1 MEEKKEAGRGKTASG
16 GMHGIGHY
24 RAALRDSYGVF
35 DEF

>member
-1 MEEKKEAGRGKTASG
+1 MEEKKEAGRGKMVGG

-24 RAALRDSYGVF
+24 RAALRDNCGVF